1 MGRREGGRTGRREGG
16 REGGREERG
25 RDGGRERGKEGGKEG
40 GGERKGKV
48 REGGAQ
54 EVKGVSTVCGNTGG
68 GRVKNSMWPLATC
81 WLCLCEGSWIGIIL
95 F

>member
-1 MGRREGGRTGRREGG
+1 MEEVGGETRKG
-16 REGGREERG
+16 RG
-25 RDGGRERGKEGGKEG
+25 RGEDGRGEGRAWGRSACGTVCMASHWEGVRE
-40 GGERKGKV
+40 

-68 GRVKNSMWPLATC
+68 GRVKSTMRPLATC
-81 WLCLCEGSWIGIIL
+81 WLCLCEGSQIGIIL